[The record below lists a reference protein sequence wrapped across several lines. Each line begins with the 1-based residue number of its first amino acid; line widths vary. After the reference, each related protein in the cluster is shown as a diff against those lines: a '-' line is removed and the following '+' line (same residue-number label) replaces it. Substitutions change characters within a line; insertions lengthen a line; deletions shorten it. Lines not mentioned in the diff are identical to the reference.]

1 MRLLL
6 AHSGHYLSYGFAIA
20 GIAVLFGYDA
30 VRRRRRQRP

>member
-1 MRLLL
+1 MSPVL

-20 GIAVLFGYDA
+20 GIAVVFGYDV